1 MGIDAGGSSTR
12 AVAARGDAIVFARSA
27 GAGNPM
33 SVPAD
38 VIVANY
44 LEALASC
51 PHPSAVVA
59 CVAGIGVGPGLE
71 LIERVL
77 NARFA
82 GSRVKVLPDYEAAW
96 ALAPD
101 ATDVV
106 VIAGTGSVI
115 TSRDRHGYR
124 VSGGRGLR
132 DGDPGSAV
140 KLGRLLLEERRFPVA
155 ADSQRGPA
163 RFAGVLTAA
172 AEEGASW
179 ACRIV
184 DREMQ
189 ALALQ
194 LKQHVREV
202 GAARPSGSSSR
213 AGFSRATSLA
223 TPLPSRSGLPL
234 I

>member
-1 MGIDAGGSSTR
+1 
-12 AVAARGDAIVFARSA
+12 
-27 GAGNPM
+27 M

-194 LKQHVREV
+194 LKQHVRESRRRTPIRV
-202 GAARPSGSSSR
+202 VIAGGVFESNVARDAFAVSLGASFDLTALAAVPVEGALQLAQKLLDRDA
-213 AGFSRATSLA
+213 AGD
-223 TPLPSRSGLPL
+223 
-234 I
+234 